1 MLKHLFVLLLSAI
14 LFVTTVVTLNTF
26 DRNNSNIL
34 AAQVTSSS
42 LSSSGSSYDST
53 STPNSPTLETLDI
66 TPKDSLSKS
75 DIKDLLQTEK
85 YDYLEFGSSFN
96 IGSDTLVDKVSKSA
110 VDSLDNLDV
119 DHFNNRH
126 SKC

>member
-26 DRNNSNIL
+26 DRNNSNTL

-96 IGSDTLVDKVSKSA
+96 IE
-110 VDSLDNLDV
+110 
-119 DHFNNRH
+119 
-126 SKC
+126 